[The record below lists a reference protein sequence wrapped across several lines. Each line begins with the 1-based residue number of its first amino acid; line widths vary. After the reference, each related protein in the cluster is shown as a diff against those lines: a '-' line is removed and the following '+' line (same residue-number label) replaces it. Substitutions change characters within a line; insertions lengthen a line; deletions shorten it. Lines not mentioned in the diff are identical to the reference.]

1 MSILSATTLLFLV
14 MDPLGNV
21 PMFLSALK
29 NMNQRRHKAI
39 IVRELLIALGVLVVF
54 LFAGRCILSVLQV
67 SQSSLGIAGGIILF
81 LIALRMIFS
90 SGETIF
96 SARSGGEPFIVP
108 LAVPS
113 IAGPSAMAT
122 VMLLMG
128 REPSRWP
135 EWLLS
140 LVCAWF
146 LNGVIL
152 LRANTL
158 SRILGPKVLDAIE
171 RLMGLL
177 LTTVAVQML
186 INGIKVTFFT
196 S

>member
-171 RLMGLL
+171 RLRGLL

-186 INGIKVTFFT
+186 INGLKVTFFT